1 MDVTRIGAALPAPE
15 VTDPAGAAAAP
26 KKATFGEV
34 LKDSLAQVN
43 HLQHEADRAIA
54 TLGSGQPTTLH
65 DTMLAL
71 EKADLSFRLMMQ
83 VRNRI
88 VQAYQDVLRMQI

>member
-1 MDVTRIGAALPAPE
+1 MDVGRIGAALPAA
-15 VTDPAGAAAAP
+15 TAADPAAGGAAP
-26 KKATFGEV
+26 KKTTFGEV

-43 HLQHEADRAIA
+43 HLQNEADRAIA
-54 TLGSGQPTTLH
+54 TLGSGKQTTLH

-88 VQAYQDVLRMQI
+88 VQAYQDVLHMQI